1 MSHLFGVI
9 QSLHGFVKKSG
20 RKIRAQL
27 IFLGLYSYIATNKK
41 RMATQNTVKVSE
53 SIDFDVIKNL
63 TSEEAKAVDQLI
75 VNELSSDV
83 LLINQ
88 MSHYI
93 IGSGGKRLRPM
104 LLLLAA
110 KALGKFND
118 NHLVLAAVI
127 EFIHTATLLHD
138 DVVDES
144 DLRRGKDSANA
155 VWGNAASVLVGDYL
169 YSSAFEMMVRTNN
182 MRVMEILSTT
192 TTAIA
197 EGEVLQLLNCNNPD
211 TTEEKY
217 LQVIAR
223 KTAILFSAAT
233 RLSAVLSDA
242 DKETEETLAVYGQQL
257 GVAFQLI
264 DDALDYKSTA
274 EDLGKNLGDDLAEGK
289 PTLPLIYAIAHGTE
303 SEASIIINAI
313 KQGSRDAFN
322 EVYEIVL
329 STKAIE
335 YTEKC
340 ADEAAHKAID
350 ALSCLED
357 SEYKNA
363 LIELARFSVQRDH

>member
-1 MSHLFGVI
+1 
-9 QSLHGFVKKSG
+9 
-20 RKIRAQL
+20 
-27 IFLGLYSYIATNKK
+27 
-41 RMATQNTVKVSE
+41 MAAQNTTEPSE

-63 TSEEAKAVDQLI
+63 TIDEAKAVDQLI
-75 VNELSSDV
+75 INELSSDV

-88 MSHYI
+88 MGHYI
-93 IGSGGKRLRPM
+93 IGNGGKRLRPM

-110 KALGKFND
+110 KALGKVGD
-118 NHLVLAAVI
+118 DHLVLAAVI

-144 DLRRGKDSANA
+144 NLRRGQDSANA

-182 MRVMEILSTT
+182 MRVMEILSKT

-217 LQVIAR
+217 LEVISR

-233 RLSAVLSDA
+233 RLGAVISGVDEA
-242 DKETEETLAVYGQQL
+242 TEEALAVYGQQL

-289 PTLPLIYAIAHGTE
+289 PTLPLIYAISNG
-303 SEASIIINAI
+303 SEDEAKVIIDAI
-313 KQGSRDAFN
+313 KQGSREAFN
-322 EVYEIVL
+322 QVFAIVV

-340 ADEAAHKAID
+340 ADDAAQKAID
-350 ALSCLED
+350 ALSCLDD
-357 SEYKNA
+357 SEFKDA
-363 LIELARFSVQRDH
+363 LITLAKFSVQRDH

>member
-1 MSHLFGVI
+1 MT
-9 QSLHGFVKKSG
+9 
-20 RKIRAQL
+20 AQKAANN
-27 IFLGLYSYIATNKK
+27 SKP
-41 RMATQNTVKVSE
+41 
-53 SIDFDVIKNL
+53 IDFDEIKNL
-63 TSEEAKAVDQLI
+63 TKEEASAVDQLI
-75 VNELSSDV
+75 INELSSDV

-88 MSHYI
+88 IGHYI
-93 IGSGGKRLRPM
+93 IGNGGKRLRPM

-110 KALGKFND
+110 KALGKAND
-118 NHLVLAAVI
+118 NHLILAAVI

-144 DLRRGKDSANA
+144 DLRRGQESANA

-217 LQVIAR
+217 LEVIAR

-233 RLSAVLSDA
+233 RLSAVLAEA
-242 DKETEETLAVYGQQL
+242 DNETEEALAIYGQQL

-264 DDALDYKSTA
+264 DDALDYKATT
-274 EDLGKNLGDDLAEGK
+274 EELGKNLGDDLAEGK
-289 PTLPLIYAIAHGTE
+289 PTLPLIYAIENGTE
-303 SEASIIINAI
+303 DQANVIINAI
-313 KQGSRDAFN
+313 KQGSREAFN
-322 EVYEIVL
+322 EVYDIVI
-329 STKAIE
+329 STNAIT

-340 ADEAAHKAID
+340 ADDAAQKAID
-350 ALSCLED
+350 ALDCLED
-357 SEYKNA
+357 SAYKDA
-363 LIELARFSVQRDH
+363 LITLAKFSVQRDH

>member
-1 MSHLFGVI
+1 M
-9 QSLHGFVKKSG
+9 
-20 RKIRAQL
+20 
-27 IFLGLYSYIATNKK
+27 TE
-41 RMATQNTVKVSE
+41 QNTVKVSE
-53 SIDFDVIKNL
+53 SIDFEVIKNL
-63 TSEEAKAVDQLI
+63 TADEAKAVDQLI

-88 MSHYI
+88 MAHYI

-104 LLLLAA
+104 LLLLTA
-110 KALGKFND
+110 KALGQVSEH
-118 NHLVLAAVI
+118 HLILAAVI

-182 MRVMEILSTT
+182 MRVMEILSKTT
-192 TTAIA
+192 TQIA

-217 LQVIAR
+217 LEVIAR

-233 RLSAVLSDA
+233 RLSAVISESKDDIVEA
-242 DKETEETLAVYGQQL
+242 LAIYGQQL

-264 DDALDYKSTA
+264 DDALDYKSST

-289 PTLPLIYAIAHGTE
+289 PTLPLIYAISHGSE
-303 SEASIIINAI
+303 SEAQIIIDAI
-313 KQGSRDAFN
+313 KLGSREAFN
-322 EVYEIVL
+322 EVYQIVI

-340 ADEAAHKAID
+340 ADQAAQKAID
-350 ALSCLED
+350 ALSCLEESD
-357 SEYKNA
+357 YKNA
-363 LIELARFSVQRDH
+363 LISLAKFSVQRDF